1 MLLAGLRCLTKP
13 KLAERVASCNEVC
26 DTHTVLR
33 SDYEGQICSIARG
46 LELVG
51 ERWTLLIIR
60 DVFRGKRRFEE
71 IQQSLGIARNVL
83 TARLTRLVDEGVL
96 TKARYQERPERFEY
110 RLTEKGIDLW
120 PVIVSLLQFGDR
132 YYAPDGPPM
141 VLVHKDCGGRLD
153 EHRTCETCG
162 ARLQARDVTA
172 QLGPGAGLAAA

>member
-1 MLLAGLRCLTKP
+1 MLG
-13 KLAERVASCNEVC
+13 
-26 DTHTVLR
+26 R
-33 SDYEGQICSIARG
+33 SYEGQNCSIAKS
-46 LELVG
+46 LELIG
-51 ERWTLLIIR
+51 ERWTMLIVR
-60 DVFRGKRRFEE
+60 EVFLGNRRFDEMATR
-71 IQQSLGIARNVL
+71 LDIARNVL

-96 TKARYQERPERFEY
+96 TKVRYQERPERFEY

>member
-1 MLLAGLRCLTKP
+1 MLGR
-13 KLAERVASCNEVC
+13 N
-26 DTHTVLR
+26 
-33 SDYEGQICSIARG
+33 YEGQNCSIAKS

-51 ERWTLLIIR
+51 ERWTMLIIR
-60 DVFRGKRRFEE
+60 EVFLGNRRFDTMA
-71 IQQSLGIARNVL
+71 SRLDIARNVL
-83 TARLTRLVDEGVL
+83 TARLTRLVEEGVL
-96 TKARYQERPERFEY
+96 TRVRYQERPERFEY

-120 PVIVSLLQFGDR
+120 PVIVSLIQFGDR

-141 VLVHKDCGGRLD
+141 VLVHMDWGGGLD

>member
-1 MLLAGLRCLTKP
+1 MLGR
-13 KLAERVASCNEVC
+13 N
-26 DTHTVLR
+26 
-33 SDYEGQICSIARG
+33 YEGQNCSIAKS
-46 LELVG
+46 LELIG
-51 ERWTLLIIR
+51 ERWTMLIVR
-60 DVFRGKRRFEE
+60 EVFLGNRRFDEMATR
-71 IQQSLGIARNVL
+71 LDIARNVL

-96 TKARYQERPERFEY
+96 TKVRYQERPERFEY